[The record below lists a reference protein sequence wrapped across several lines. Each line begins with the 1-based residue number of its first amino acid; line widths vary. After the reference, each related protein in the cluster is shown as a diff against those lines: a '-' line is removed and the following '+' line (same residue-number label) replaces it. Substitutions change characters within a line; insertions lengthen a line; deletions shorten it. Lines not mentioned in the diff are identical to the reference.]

1 MKFKKRNVQI
11 VDHSTGQILDFPTFG
26 KPVGEEAIR
35 DLEKNI
41 DNKIAGL
48 KNLVGSPLQA
58 STISAMTNEE
68 KIYVYTGNESGYING
83 HWYYYNGTTWTD
95 GGVYNSVAIETD
107 KTLSVENMAADAKAT
122 GDQIFA
128 VKED

>member
-1 MKFKKRNVQI
+1 MKFKKRNIQI
-11 VDHSTGQILDFPTFG
+11 VDHSTGQTLDFPTFG
-26 KPVGEEAIR
+26 KPVGEEAIK

-68 KIYVYTGNESGYING
+68 KIYVYTGNESGYTNG
-83 HWYYYNGTTWTD
+83 HWYYYNGITWTD

-107 KTLSVENMAADAKAT
+107 KTLND
-122 GDQIFA
+122 GC
-128 VKED
+128 